1 MAVPHLDSAVQ
12 YSRDEQVHGGLR
24 KTVTEEEPKP
34 AVR

>member
-12 YSRDEQVHGGLR
+12 YSGDEQVHGGLR
-24 KTVTEEEPKP
+24 KTVTEKEPKP